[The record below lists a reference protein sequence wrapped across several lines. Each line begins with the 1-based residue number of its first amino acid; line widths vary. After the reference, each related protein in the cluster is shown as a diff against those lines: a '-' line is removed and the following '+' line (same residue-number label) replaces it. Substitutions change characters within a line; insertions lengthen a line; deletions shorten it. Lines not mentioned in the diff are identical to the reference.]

1 MYLYMLKNENGSGEN
16 VELGGMY
23 EFLELKLDGE
33 SDGFIFDIY
42 FYLDMELENEFYYVK
57 EKNRISIYGEGLYSR
72 VGEIFDI

>member
-16 VELGGMY
+16 VDEGGMY

>member
-1 MYLYMLKNENGSGEN
+1 MYLYMLKNENCSGEN
-16 VELGGMY
+16 VEEGGMY

>member
-16 VELGGMY
+16 VEEGGMY

-42 FYLDMELENEFYYVK
+42 FYLDMELENEF
-57 EKNRISIYGEGLYSR
+57 
-72 VGEIFDI
+72 

>member
-1 MYLYMLKNENGSGEN
+1 MLKNENGSGEN
-16 VELGGMY
+16 VEEGGMY

-72 VGEIFDI
+72 VGEIFEI

>member
-16 VELGGMY
+16 VEKGGMY

-57 EKNRISIYGEGLYSR
+57 EKNRFSIYGEGLYSR

>member
-1 MYLYMLKNENGSGEN
+1 MYLYMLKNENSSGEN
-16 VELGGMY
+16 VEEGGMY

-72 VGEIFDI
+72 VGEIFEI

>member
-1 MYLYMLKNENGSGEN
+1 MLKNENGSGEN
-16 VELGGMY
+16 VEEGGMY

-42 FYLDMELENEFYYVK
+42 FYLDMELENELYYVK

>member
-16 VELGGMY
+16 VEEGGMY

-57 EKNRISIYGEGLYSR
+57 EKNRMSIYGEGLYSR

>member
-16 VELGGMY
+16 VEEGGMY

-57 EKNRISIYGEGLYSR
+57 EKNRISIYGEGLYSW

>member
-16 VELGGMY
+16 VEEGGMY

>member
-1 MYLYMLKNENGSGEN
+1 MLKNENGSGEN
-16 VELGGMY
+16 VEEGGMY

-42 FYLDMELENEFYYVK
+42 FYLDMELENEFYCVK

>member
-1 MYLYMLKNENGSGEN
+1 MYLYMLKNENSSGEN
-16 VELGGMY
+16 VEEGGMY

>member
-1 MYLYMLKNENGSGEN
+1 MYLCMLKNENGSGEN
-16 VELGGMY
+16 VEEGGMY

>member
-16 VELGGMY
+16 VEEGGMY

-72 VGEIFDI
+72 VGEIFEI

>member
-16 VELGGMY
+16 VEEGGMY

-42 FYLDMELENEFYYVK
+42 FYLDMEFENEFYYVK

>member
-16 VELGGMY
+16 VEEGGMY

-42 FYLDMELENEFYYVK
+42 FYLDMELENEFYCVK

-72 VGEIFDI
+72 VGEIFEI

>member
-1 MYLYMLKNENGSGEN
+1 MLKNENGSGEN
-16 VELGGMY
+16 VEEGGMY

>member
-1 MYLYMLKNENGSGEN
+1 MLKNENGSGEN
-16 VELGGMY
+16 VEEGGMY

-42 FYLDMELENEFYYVK
+42 FYLDMELENEFYCVK

-72 VGEIFDI
+72 VGEIFEI

>member
-16 VELGGMY
+16 VEEGGMY

-42 FYLDMELENEFYYVK
+42 FYLDMELENEFYCVK